1 MPQADVVNTFPD
13 SQRRRAPRE
22 MGRQPQRAPFMK
34 RAASGG
40 SWPDGQ
46 SAERERERE
55 RERFV
60 YPPRPKKWKCSPGF
74 EPRREPVFIF
84 LYIYI
89 FIFLYFYI

>member
-55 RERFV
+55 RFA
-60 YPPRPKKWKCSPGF
+60 RPAPAPLARAAGGKKGKGDA
-74 EPRREPVFIF
+74 
-84 LYIYI
+84 Y
-89 FIFLYFYI
+89 